1 MQPHLPMSS
10 RLLPPGW
17 EKVVDPSSG
26 RNYFQHAASQTSSWT
41 VPTHEPA
48 SLSSSSTSIADP
60 HAHDDGVLL
69 QSGWSR
75 VVCPT
80 SGKGYYQN
88 LSTRESSWDVP
99 KAPLAAEAPPAAH
112 TATPSTAAATK
123 TVTAPHKA
131 HAPQPPRSSPPS
143 TATAV
148 QPKARAPQPY
158 PLPPRSS
165 LPSTA
170 TATAPATAKKL
181 LLHEVHPLPLSVAAM
196 RKAYGE

>member
-1 MQPHLPMSS
+1 MCNNNKINRGKKDRCEKINSRESEVQQILGRHFMQPHLPMSS

-26 RNYFQHAASQTSSWT
+26 RNYFQHAASHTSSWT

-48 SLSSSSTSIADP
+48 SLSLSSTSIADP

-112 TATPSTAAATK
+112 TATPST
-123 TVTAPHKA
+123 
-131 HAPQPPRSSPPS
+131 QRRLLL
-143 TATAV
+143 
-148 QPKARAPQPY
+148 Q
-158 PLPPRSS
+158 L
-165 LPSTA
+165 
-170 TATAPATAKKL
+170 KKL
-181 LLHEVHPLPLSVAAM
+181 
-196 RKAYGE
+196 